1 MPDEDRFWVS
11 LGGTW
16 EMSDMV
22 SIDFGFTHIFVQDAE
37 INETLRSGGGM
48 PIGTLS
54 GEYENSVDIFA
65 VQANIRL

>member
-1 MPDEDRFWVS
+1 MNQ
-11 LGGTW
+11 
-16 EMSDMV
+16 MV
-22 SIDFGFTHIFVQDAE
+22 SIDFGFTHIFVQNAE
-37 INETLRSGGGM
+37 INETLRAGNGA